1 MIEPIL
7 VSIPIREYAELI
19 EDRTKLKVLC
29 TLLHMD
35 EPYYYK
41 KYQQIVG
48 EDLLPDLPKKEV
60 TTSSLVID
68 EIKGE

>member
-29 TLLHMD
+29 TLLNKD

-41 KYQQIVG
+41 LYQRIVG
-48 EDLLPDLPKKEV
+48 EDLLPDIPK
-60 TTSSLVID
+60 D